1 MHTRPLLLAALVA
14 ILVAPAPNAQGRRAS
29 PHETTGGTV
38 DGAELSISYGR
49 PYTRGRVIMGGLVP
63 YGRVWCP
70 GADEATTL
78 TTNATLQMGDL
89 KLPAG
94 RYTLWMLPS
103 STDWTLIVN
112 KETGVWHTNYNARG
126 DLGRLTLQ
134 KRTLDAPVEQL
145 TFAIAK
151 NPGGRG
157 GSIVMSW
164 ETTEVSMPFTVVN

>member
-1 MHTRPLLLAALVA
+1 MRMKALVV
-14 ILVAPAPNAQGRRAS
+14 ISLVFVGFTGAAVGQSGRLS
-29 PHETTGGTV
+29 PHERV
-38 DGAELSISYGR
+38 AASIDGADLSITYGR
-49 PYTRGRVIMGGLVP
+49 PFMRGRTIMGALVP

-78 TTNATLQMGDL
+78 TTSMPLRIGDL
-89 KLPAG
+89 ALARG
-94 RYTLWMLPS
+94 SYTLWIVPS
-103 STDWTLIVN
+103 AGDWTLIVN
-112 KETGVWHTNYNARG
+112 KETGIFHTEHASRF
-126 DLGRLTLQ
+126 DLGSVTLQ
-134 KRTLDAPVEQL
+134 KRAVEPPVEQL